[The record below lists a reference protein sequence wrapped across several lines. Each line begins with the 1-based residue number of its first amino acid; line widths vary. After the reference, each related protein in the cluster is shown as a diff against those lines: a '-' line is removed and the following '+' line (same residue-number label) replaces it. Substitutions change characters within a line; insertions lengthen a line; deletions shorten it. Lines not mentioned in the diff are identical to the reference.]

1 MAIYIMQGK
10 YTSEAVRGLVA
21 KPEDRTDELRKLAE
35 AAGGKLLAFYYT
47 LGEYD
52 FLSITEHDDQVGLA
66 SLLAAAASGT
76 VSDLKT
82 TTAVS
87 GPEMVKILTKAGAL
101 AKKFRPAGK

>member
-1 MAIYIMQGK
+1 MAIYITQGR
-10 YTSEAVRGLVA
+10 YTSEAVRGMVA
-21 KPEDRTDELRKLAE
+21 KPEDRTEELRKLME

-52 FLSITEHDDQVGLA
+52 FLLIAEHAEQGGIA

-82 TTAVS
+82 TTAIS
-87 GPEMVKILTKAGAL
+87 GPDMVQAFTKAGSL

>member
-1 MAIYIMQGK
+1 MAIYITQGK

-21 KPEDRTDELRKLAE
+21 KPEDRTEELRKLAE

-52 FLSITEHDDQVGLA
+52 FLSITEHDDQAGLA

-87 GPEMVKILTKAGAL
+87 GPEMVKILTKAGGL

>member
-1 MAIYIMQGK
+1 MAIYITQGK

-21 KPEDRTDELRKLAE
+21 KPEDRTEELRRLVE

-52 FLSITEHDDQVGLA
+52 FLSIAEHEDQSGLA
-66 SLLAAAASGT
+66 SLLTAAASGS

-82 TTAVS
+82 ITAIS
-87 GPEMVKILTKAGAL
+87 GSEMVKTLAKAGAL

>member
-1 MAIYIMQGK
+1 MAIYITQGK

-21 KPEDRTDELRKLAE
+21 KPEDRTEELRKLAE

-52 FLSITEHDDQVGLA
+52 FLSITEHDDQAGLA